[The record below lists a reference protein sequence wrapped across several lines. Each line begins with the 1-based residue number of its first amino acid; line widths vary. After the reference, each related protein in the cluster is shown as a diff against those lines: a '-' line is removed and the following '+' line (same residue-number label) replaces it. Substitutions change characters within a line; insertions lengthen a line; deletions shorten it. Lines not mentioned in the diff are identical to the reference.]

1 MCEYDEHRLMA
12 IRLRV
17 WMEQVAE
24 EYGYHKAQHD
34 AMIDHAAWTGYPTR
48 SIPTIDEAHPHEP
61 PPVIGH
67 HVKRRR
73 VA

>member
-1 MCEYDEHRLMA
+1 MCEYDDYHLMA
-12 IRLRV
+12 VWLRI

-24 EYGYHKAQHD
+24 EYGYHKAQRN
-34 AMIDHAAWTGYPTR
+34 AMIDRAAWTGYPVR
-48 SIPTIDEAHPHEP
+48 SIPTINEVHLREP

>member
-1 MCEYDEHRLMA
+1 MCEYDDYHLMA
-12 IRLRV
+12 VRLRV

-24 EYGYHKAQHD
+24 EYGYHKAQRD
-34 AMIDHAAWTGYPTR
+34 TMIDHATWTGYPVQ
-48 SIPTIDEAHPHEP
+48 SIPAIDEAHPCEP

-67 HVKRRR
+67 HVKHRR